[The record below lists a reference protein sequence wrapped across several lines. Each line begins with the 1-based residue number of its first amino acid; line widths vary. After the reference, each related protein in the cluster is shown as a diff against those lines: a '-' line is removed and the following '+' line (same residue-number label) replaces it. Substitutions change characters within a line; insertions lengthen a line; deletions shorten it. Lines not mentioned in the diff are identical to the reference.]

1 MNVDEELLRR
11 FEAGLNP
18 QNIEDSPIPAAIL
31 GFGEISSIFQIGDN
45 KKLAFKR
52 MPLFSEP
59 SSAER
64 YTRRFE
70 EYCLLLVE
78 AGLELPE
85 HQTAVIQ
92 VPDRP
97 VVCYIAQQRFPFERF
112 GHRLIHHLPPKQIL
126 SLIEKVVFEISKI
139 FIFNRS
145 GRPAIEIALDGQI
158 SNWVETGDAAAPSMI
173 YIDTSTPLYRK
184 EGVEML
190 DPELFLKSAPAA
202 LRWII
207 RLFFLESVM
216 NRYYDQRQVYI
227 DLAANLYKEQRP
239 DLVPITVEIINRH
252 LFENLQP
259 VTPGDVVSYYREDK
273 LIWTLFLAFRKLD
286 RWVKTKLVR
295 KRYEFLLPGK
305 IRR

>member
-1 MNVDEELLRR
+1 MYVDEELLHR

-18 QNIEDSPIPAAIL
+18 QNIENSPIPATIL
-31 GFGEISSIFQIGDN
+31 GFGEISAIFQLTDN
-45 KKLAFKR
+45 KKVAFKR
-52 MPLFSEP
+52 MPLFSER

-64 YTRRFE
+64 YARRFE
-70 EYCLLLVE
+70 EYCLLLIE

-85 HQTAVIQ
+85 HQTVVIQ
-92 VPDRP
+92 VPGRP
-97 VVCYIAQQRFPFERF
+97 VVCYIAQQRFPLERF
-112 GHRLIHHLPPKQIL
+112 GHRLIHHLPSKQIL
-126 SLIEKVVFEISKI
+126 SLIEKVVFEISKV

-145 GRPAIEIALDGQI
+145 GRPSIEIALDGQI
-158 SNWVETGDAAAPSMI
+158 SNWVETGGADGPLI
-173 YIDTSTPLYRK
+173 YIDTSTPLYQK
-184 EGVEML
+184 GGVEQL
-190 DPELFLKSAPAA
+190 DPELFLKSAPTA

-239 DLVPITVEIINRH
+239 ELVPITVEIINRH
-252 LFENLQP
+252 LFQNLQH
-259 VTPGDVVSYYREDK
+259 VTPRDVKNYYREDK
-273 LIWTLFLAFRKLD
+273 LIWTLFLAFRKVD

-305 IRR
+305 IKR

>member
-1 MNVDEELLRR
+1 MNVDEELLYR

-18 QNIEDSPIPAAIL
+18 QNIEDSPIPATVL
-31 GFGEISSIFQIGDN
+31 GYGEISAIFQIGDN
-45 KKLAFKR
+45 KEIAFKR
-52 MPLFSEP
+52 MPLFSER

-64 YTRRFE
+64 YARRFE
-70 EYCLLLVE
+70 EYCLLLIE
-78 AGLELPE
+78 AGLKLPE
-85 HQTAVIQ
+85 HKTAVIH

-112 GHRLIHHLPPKQIL
+112 GHRLIHQLPSKQIF
-126 SLIEKVVFEISKI
+126 SLIEKMVFEISKV

-145 GRPAIEIALDGQI
+145 DRPSIEIAIDGQI
-158 SNWVETGDAAAPSMI
+158 SNWVGIGGADAPLII

-184 EGVEML
+184 GGIEQL
-190 DPELFLKSAPAA
+190 DPELFLKSAPAP
-202 LRWII
+202 LRWVI

-216 NRYYDQRQVYI
+216 NRYYDQRQVYM

-239 DLVPITVEIINRH
+239 DLIPIAVEIINRH
-252 LFENLQP
+252 LFQNLQP
-259 VTPGDVVSYYREDK
+259 VTPDDVVSYYREDK
-273 LIWTLFLAFRKLD
+273 LIWTLFLAFRKID
-286 RWVKTKLVR
+286 RWIKTKLVR

>member
-1 MNVDEELLRR
+1 MYVDEELLHR

-18 QNIEDSPIPAAIL
+18 QNIEDSPIPATIL
-31 GFGEISSIFQIGDN
+31 GFGEISAIFQIGDN
-45 KKLAFKR
+45 KEVAFKR
-52 MPLFSEP
+52 MPLFSERSP
-59 SSAER
+59 AER
-64 YTRRFE
+64 YARRFE
-70 EYCLLLVE
+70 EYCLLLTE

-85 HQTAVIQ
+85 HQTVVIQ

-112 GHRLIHHLPPKQIL
+112 GHRLIHHLPSKHIL
-126 SLIEKVVFEISKI
+126 SLIEKVVFEISKV

-145 GRPAIEIALDGQI
+145 GRPSIEIALDGQI
-158 SNWVETGDAAAPSMI
+158 SNWVEPGGADGPLI

-184 EGVEML
+184 GGVEQL
-190 DPELFLKSAPAA
+190 DPELFLKSAPAP

-207 RLFFLESVM
+207 RLLFLESVM
-216 NRYYDQRQVYI
+216 SRYYDQRQVYI
-227 DLAANLYKEQRP
+227 DLAANLYKEQRS
-239 DLVPITVEIINRH
+239 DLVPIAVEIINRH

-259 VTPGDVVSYYREDK
+259 VTPRDVENYYREDK
-273 LIWTLFLAFRKLD
+273 LIWTLFLAFRKVD

-305 IRR
+305 IKR

>member
-1 MNVDEELLRR
+1 MYIDEDLLYR

-18 QNIEDSPIPAAIL
+18 QNIEDSPIPATIL
-31 GFGEISSIFQIGDN
+31 GFGEISTIFQIGDN
-45 KKLAFKR
+45 RKVAFKR
-52 MPLFSEP
+52 MPLFSER
-59 SSAER
+59 SSAEK
-64 YTRRFE
+64 YARRFE

-92 VPDRP
+92 IPDRP

-112 GHRLIHHLPPKQIL
+112 GHRLIHQLPPKQIL
-126 SLIEKVVFEISKI
+126 NLIEKVVFEISKV

-145 GRPAIEIALDGQI
+145 GRPSIEIALDGQI
-158 SNWVETGDAAAPSMI
+158 SNWVETGGAGCPALI

-184 EGVEML
+184 RGVEQL

-202 LRWII
+202 LRCII
-207 RLFFLESVM
+207 RSFFLEGVM
-216 NRYYDQRQVYI
+216 NRYYDQRQVYM

-239 DLVPITVEIINRH
+239 GLVPITVEIINRH
-252 LFENLQP
+252 LFKHLQP
-259 VTPGDVVSYYREDK
+259 VTTGDVASYYREDK
-273 LIWTLFLAFRKLD
+273 LIWTLFLAFRKID
-286 RWVKTKLVR
+286 RWVKTKFAR

>member
-1 MNVDEELLRR
+1 MYVDKELLRR
-11 FEAGLNP
+11 FEASLNP
-18 QNIEDSPIPAAIL
+18 QNIEDSPIPATIL
-31 GFGEISSIFQIGDN
+31 GFGEMSAIFQIADN
-45 KKLAFKR
+45 KEIAFKR
-52 MPLFSEP
+52 MPLFSER

-64 YTRRFE
+64 YARRFE
-70 EYCLLLVE
+70 EYCLLLIK

-85 HQTAVIQ
+85 HKTAVIQ

-97 VVCYIAQQRFPFERF
+97 VVCYIAQQRFPLERF
-112 GHRLIHHLPPKQIL
+112 GHRLIHHLPSEQIM
-126 SLIEKVVFEISKI
+126 SLIEKVVFEISKV

-145 GRPAIEIALDGQI
+145 GRRSIEIALDGQI
-158 SNWVETGDAAAPSMI
+158 SNWVETGGADGPLI

-184 EGVEML
+184 EGVEQL

-259 VTPGDVVSYYREDK
+259 VTPRDVKNYYREDK
-273 LIWTLFLAFRKLD
+273 LIWTLFLAFRKVD
-286 RWVKTKLVR
+286 RWVRTKLVR

-305 IRR
+305 IKR

>member
-1 MNVDEELLRR
+1 MYVDKELLRR
-11 FEAGLNP
+11 FEEGLNP
-18 QNIEDSPIPAAIL
+18 QDIENSPISATIL
-31 GFGEISSIFQIGDN
+31 GFGEISAIFQIDDN
-45 KKLAFKR
+45 KEVAFKR
-52 MPLFSEP
+52 MPLFSER

-64 YTRRFE
+64 YARRFE
-70 EYCLLLVE
+70 EYCRLLTE

-85 HQTAVIQ
+85 HQTVVIQ

-97 VVCYIAQQRFPFERF
+97 VVCYIAQQRFPLERF
-112 GHRLIHHLPPKQIL
+112 GHRLIHHLPSKQIL
-126 SLIEKVVFEISKI
+126 SLIERVVFEISKV
-139 FIFNRS
+139 FIFSIS
-145 GRPAIEIALDGQI
+145 GRPSIEIALDGQI
-158 SNWVETGDAAAPSMI
+158 SNWVEPGYADGPLV

-184 EGVEML
+184 EGVEQL
-190 DPELFLKSAPAA
+190 DPELFLKSAPAP

-239 DLVPITVEIINRH
+239 DLVPIAVEIINRH

-259 VTPGDVVSYYREDK
+259 VTPRDVENYYREDK
-273 LIWTLFLAFRKLD
+273 LIWTLFLAFRNID

-295 KRYEFLLPGK
+295 KRYEFILPGK

>member
-1 MNVDEELLRR
+1 MNVDEELLCR

-18 QNIEDSPIPAAIL
+18 QNIEDSPIPATIL
-31 GFGEISSIFQIGDN
+31 GFGEISSIFQIADN
-45 KKLAFKR
+45 KKVAFKR
-52 MPLFSEP
+52 MPLFSER

-64 YTRRFE
+64 YAQRFE

-85 HQTAVIQ
+85 HQTVVIQ

-112 GHRLIHHLPPKQIL
+112 GHRLIHHLPTQQVL
-126 SLIEKVVFEISKI
+126 SLIEKTIFEISKI

-145 GRPAIEIALDGQI
+145 GRPDTEIALDGQI
-158 SNWVETGDAAAPSMI
+158 SNWVETGGADDAAMI

-184 EGVEML
+184 GGVEML

-273 LIWTLFLAFRKLD
+273 LIWMLFLAFRKLD

-305 IRR
+305 IKR

>member
-1 MNVDEELLRR
+1 MNVDKELLRR

-18 QNIEDSPIPAAIL
+18 QNIEDSPIPATVL
-31 GFGEISSIFQIGDN
+31 GFGEMSAIFQIADN
-45 KKLAFKR
+45 KKIAFKR
-52 MPLFSEP
+52 MPLFSER

-64 YTRRFE
+64 YAQQFE
-70 EYCLLLVE
+70 EYCLLLTE
-78 AGLELPE
+78 AGLALPR
-85 HQTAVIQ
+85 HQTVVIQ

-97 VVCYIAQQRFPFERF
+97 VVCYIAQQRFPLERF
-112 GHRLIHHLPPKQIL
+112 GHRLIHHLPSKQIM
-126 SLIEKVVFEISKI
+126 SLIEKVVFEISKV

-145 GRPAIEIALDGQI
+145 GRPSIEIALDGQI
-158 SNWVETGDAAAPSMI
+158 SNWVETGDTDDPAMI
-173 YIDTSTPLYRK
+173 YIDTSTPLFRK
-184 EGVEML
+184 GGVEQL
-190 DPELFLKSAPAA
+190 EPELFLTSAPAA

-207 RLFFLESVM
+207 RLLFLEGVM

-239 DLVPITVEIINRH
+239 DLVPITVKIINRH

-259 VTPGDVVSYYREDK
+259 VTPKDVQNYYREDK

-286 RWVKTKLVR
+286 RWVKTKLAR

-305 IRR
+305 IKR

>member
-18 QNIEDSPIPAAIL
+18 QDIEGSSIPATIL
-31 GFGEISSIFQIGDN
+31 GFGEMSAIFQIADN
-45 KKLAFKR
+45 KKIAFKR
-52 MPLFSEP
+52 MPLFSER

-64 YTRRFE
+64 YARRFE
-70 EYCLLLVE
+70 EYCLLLIK
-78 AGLELPE
+78 AGLGLPE
-85 HQTAVIQ
+85 HQTAVVQ

-97 VVCYIAQQRFPFERF
+97 VVCYIAQQRFPLERF
-112 GHRLIHHLPPKQIL
+112 GHRLIHHLPSKQIL
-126 SLIEKVVFEISKI
+126 SLIERVVLEISKV

-145 GRPAIEIALDGQI
+145 GMPSIEIALDGQI
-158 SNWVETGDAAAPSMI
+158 SNWVETGGADGPAMI
-173 YIDTSTPLYRK
+173 YIDTSTPLFRK
-184 EGVEML
+184 EGVEQL

-207 RLFFLESVM
+207 RLLFLEGVM

-239 DLVPITVEIINRH
+239 DLVPITVEIINQH

-259 VTPGDVVSYYREDK
+259 VTPRDVQNYYREDK
-273 LIWTLFLAFRKLD
+273 LIWTLFLAFRKVD

-295 KRYEFLLPGK
+295 KRYEFILPGK
-305 IRR
+305 IKR

>member
-1 MNVDEELLRR
+1 MNIDEELLHR

-18 QNIEDSPIPAAIL
+18 QKIDDSPIPATIL
-31 GFGEISSIFQIGDN
+31 GFGEISAIFQIDHN
-45 KKLAFKR
+45 KEVAFKR
-52 MPLFSEP
+52 MSLFSER

-64 YTRRFE
+64 YARQFE
-70 EYCLLLVE
+70 EYCLLLTE

-85 HQTAVIQ
+85 HQTVVIQ
-92 VPDRP
+92 IPDRP
-97 VVCYIAQQRFPFERF
+97 VVCYIAQQRFPSERF
-112 GHRLIHHLPPKQIL
+112 GHRLIHHVSSKQIL
-126 SLIEKVVFEISKI
+126 SLIEKVVFEISRI

-145 GRPAIEIALDGQI
+145 GRPSMEIALDGQI
-158 SNWVETGDAAAPSMI
+158 SNWVETGSTDGPLI

-184 EGVEML
+184 GGIEQL
-190 DPELFLKSAPAA
+190 DPELFLKSAPAP

-207 RLFFLESVM
+207 RLFFLKNVM
-216 NRYYDQRQVYI
+216 NRYYNQRQVYI

-239 DLVPITVEIINRH
+239 DLIPITVKIINRH
-252 LFENLQP
+252 LFKDLQP
-259 VTPGDVVSYYREDK
+259 VTPRDVENYYREDK
-273 LIWTLFLAFRKLD
+273 LIWTLFLSFRKVD

>member
-1 MNVDEELLRR
+1 MNVDVELLRR

-18 QNIEDSPIPAAIL
+18 QDIEDSPIPATIL
-31 GFGEISSIFQIGDN
+31 GFGEISAIFQIGDN
-45 KKLAFKR
+45 REVAFKR
-52 MPLFSEP
+52 MPLFSER
-59 SSAER
+59 SFAER
-64 YTRRFE
+64 YARQFE
-70 EYCLLLVE
+70 EYCLLLTE

-85 HQTAVIQ
+85 HQTVVIQ

-97 VVCYIAQQRFPFERF
+97 VVCYIAQQRFPLERF
-112 GHRLIHHLPPKQIL
+112 GHRLIHHLPSKQIL
-126 SLIEKVVFEISKI
+126 NLIEKVVFEISKV

-145 GRPAIEIALDGQI
+145 GRPSIEVALDGQI
-158 SNWVETGDAAAPSMI
+158 SNWVETGGADGPAMI

-184 EGVEML
+184 GGVEQL
-190 DPELFLKSAPAA
+190 DPELFLKSAPAP

-207 RLFFLESVM
+207 RLLFLKSVM

-259 VTPGDVVSYYREDK
+259 VTPRDVENYYREDK
-273 LIWTLFLAFRKLD
+273 LIWTLFLAFRKVD
-286 RWVKTKLVR
+286 RWVKTKLIR

-305 IRR
+305 IKR